1 MSIITFFIVWAVLIG
16 GIGLGYFARKVFE
29 ISNKPKA
36 FKCIISGPMQGGTF
50 DGRYVL
56 EGLDGN
62 IHYARP
68 PFTLTL
74 D

>member
-1 MSIITFFIVWAVLIG
+1 MGDTLFVFILGLI
-16 GIGLGYFARKVFE
+16 LGYFIRRGLEFFREPTVF
-29 ISNKPKA
+29 KR
-36 FKCIISGPMQGGTF
+36 IISGPMQGGNL

-56 EGLDGN
+56 EGLDGG